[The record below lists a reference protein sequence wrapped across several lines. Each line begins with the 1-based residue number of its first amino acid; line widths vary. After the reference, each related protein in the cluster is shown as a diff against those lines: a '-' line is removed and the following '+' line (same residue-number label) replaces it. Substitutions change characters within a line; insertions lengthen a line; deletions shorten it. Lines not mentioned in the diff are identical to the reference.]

1 VRAFVSVTDKPPQTK
16 WANGSNF
23 ACCSAV
29 DPERNL
35 MIAMGVI
42 D

>member
-23 ACCSAV
+23 AFVVMQSIQNAT
-29 DPERNL
+29 
-35 MIAMGVI
+35 
-42 D
+42 